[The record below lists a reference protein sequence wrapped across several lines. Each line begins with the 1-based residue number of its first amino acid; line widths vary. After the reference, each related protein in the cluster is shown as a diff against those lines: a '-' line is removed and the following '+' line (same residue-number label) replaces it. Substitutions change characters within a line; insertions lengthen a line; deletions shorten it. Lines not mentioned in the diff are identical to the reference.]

1 MMFKEFAMMG
11 SLIDIAVT
19 FVMRAAFKDVVTSFT
34 SGSVSPVIGL
44 VFKADFK
51 GLKSTLKKGAVNGLG
66 VVVGESAIL

>member
-19 FVMRAAFKDVVTSFT
+19 FVIRAAFKDVVTSFT
-34 SGSVSPVIGL
+34 SGFVSPVIGL

-51 GLKSTLKKGAVNGLG
+51 GLKSTLEKGAVNELG

>member
-1 MMFKEFAMMG
+1 MFKEFTMMG

-34 SGSVSPVIGL
+34 SGFVSPVIGL

-51 GLKSTLKKGAVNGLG
+51 GLKSILERGAVNELG
-66 VVVGESAIL
+66 VVVEESAIL

>member
-34 SGSVSPVIGL
+34 SGFVSPVIGL

-51 GLKSTLKKGAVNGLG
+51 GLKSTL
-66 VVVGESAIL
+66 E